1 MERKAN
7 SLPSTRLSISKG
19 RTKPPNHKWKKGDE
33 NESDSKTNKCLNC
46 GLENLYTPERSAPI
60 WICTPELS
68 ERKPLGKGL
77 PLQKPRRNTRQA
89 GVKTDATD
97 EDPQVENVEM
107 EIKEN

>member
-1 MERKAN
+1 MRVTA
-7 SLPSTRLSISKG
+7 RQISAL
-19 RTKPPNHKWKKGDE
+19 TV
-33 NESDSKTNKCLNC
+33 DSKIF
-46 GLENLYTPERSAPI
+46 TPQKEVPAYSFI
-60 WICTPELS
+60 WICVPELS
-68 ERKPLGKGL
+68 ETKPLGKGL